1 MLVAVLFF
9 ALFTSLLQKFASPFH
24 ADTLEIIVI
33 GGALLGIGVG
43 MIIRNGGCTDGTE
56 ILAIIINRRLG
67 FTVGQIVLVINI
79 FLFIGYGWIFQDW
92 HIALKSLMTYVVAFK
107 MIDLIIE
114 GLDEVKSVMI
124 LTKKPKTLSETIIN
138 ELGLGLTLI
147 PGIGGFT
154 KEKKEILFIII
165 ERLDLSA
172 LKELVIESDPSA
184 FIVVSNLHE
193 VAYGKS
199 AYKILKKK
207 KKQKRVLAI
216 K

>member
-1 MLVAVLFF
+1 
-9 ALFTSLLQKFASPFH
+9 
-24 ADTLEIIVI
+24 
-33 GGALLGIGVG
+33 
-43 MIIRNGGCTDGTE
+43 
-56 ILAIIINRRLG
+56 
-67 FTVGQIVLVINI
+67 
-79 FLFIGYGWIFQDW
+79 
-92 HIALKSLMTYVVAFK
+92 
-107 MIDLIIE
+107 
-114 GLDEVKSVMI
+114 MI